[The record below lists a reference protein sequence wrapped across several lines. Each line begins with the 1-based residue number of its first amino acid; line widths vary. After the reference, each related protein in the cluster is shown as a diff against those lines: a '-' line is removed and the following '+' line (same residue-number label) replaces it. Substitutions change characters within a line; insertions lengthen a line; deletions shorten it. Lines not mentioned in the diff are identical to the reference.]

1 MIMQQKQLSK
11 QSQLIDQ
18 GFSNGIMLNA
28 IAALENLAFF
38 YGYKGKRLFDYYSGY
53 ANRKSEKELI
63 DAIIIQLDI
72 FRASHFN
79 YSSIYENYDFPKNL
93 SKEQI
98 INIIYDWSKQIP
110 GKNKIFY
117 QEIINYLN
125 GYSNVSGIS
134 GEINKR
140 KKEWGQTTKADLER
154 IGRSAPY
161 INSQM
166 FNQIDII
173 KESYK
178 KNEEYEIIANLN
190 KNRDDDIEMKKLIQ
204 YEQNFSKH
212 EIDFYNVEK
221 KIETFF
227 ENLFLNQSLKNS
239 DIEEIKNLVIM
250 FKKLINGIPME
261 EMEYKQK
268 INNYKCCKKNIKE
281 NIKDKAVSNFFCSIC
296 DEIISCYQRN
306 FSSIC

>member
-38 YGYKGKRLFDYYSGY
+38 YGYKGKRIFDYYSGY

-98 INIIYDWSKQIP
+98 INIIYDWSKIIP
-110 GKNKIFY
+110 DKNKIFY
-117 QEIINYLN
+117 REIINYLN
-125 GYSNVSGIS
+125 GYSNASGIS
-134 GEINKR
+134 EEINKR
-140 KKEWGQTTKADLER
+140 KKEWGPTTKADLGR

-166 FNQIDII
+166 FNQIDLI
-173 KESYK
+173 KECYK
-178 KNEEYEIIANLN
+178 KNGDYTIMANLN
-190 KNRDDDIEMKKLIQ
+190 KNRDDDIEMKNLVQ

-212 EIDFYNVEK
+212 EIEFYNVER

-227 ENLFLNQSLKNS
+227 EKLFLNKSLKNS
-239 DIEEIKNLVIM
+239 DIEDIKKLVAM

-261 EMEYKQK
+261 EIEYKQK
-268 INNYKCCKKNIKE
+268 ISNYKFWKKNIKE
-281 NIKDKAVSNFFCSIC
+281 NIIDKAVSNFFSSIC

-306 FSSIC
+306 YSSIC